1 MKTVTSIKQFRQI
14 RKTLGTS
21 KLGFVPTMGALHQ
34 GHISLLERSVGECDV
49 TVLSIFLN
57 PTQFNN
63 PDDLKTY
70 PITLQEDLEKA
81 AQAGVD
87 VVLLPEYDERFIRTT
102 FGFRSM
108 KIISA
113 NNCVEHTV
121 TDILPVF

>member
-63 PDDLKTY
+63 PDDLKNL
-70 PITLQEDLEKA
+70 PHHSAGRPRESSAGRRRCCA
-81 AQAGVD
+81 AA
-87 VVLLPEYDERFIRTT
+87 
-102 FGFRSM
+102 
-108 KIISA
+108 
-113 NNCVEHTV
+113 
-121 TDILPVF
+121 